1 MPKNIREF
9 TPEEK
14 IQRAYDM
21 IQIKNVMGRHAYLH
35 ACNRHDIEMEICWA
49 HKAPNISWG
58 NAGGFQIGRDVV
70 WSFYVKPHIGHG
82 PKPGEGQMHTLT
94 TPLIEIAGDG
104 QTAQAMWYTPGYIC
118 GHGGPMDPDDAP
130 LDGQWMYELSLIH
143 ISEPTRH

>member
-82 PKPGEGQMHTLT
+82 PKPGEGQDH
-94 TPLIEIAGDG
+94 PPDRDRRGWPDR
-104 QTAQAMWYTPGYIC
+104 PGHVVHPRLHLRPRRP
-118 GHGGPMDPDDAP
+118 HG
-130 LDGQWMYELSLIH
+130 S
-143 ISEPTRH
+143 